1 MEVLDK
7 HVAYLQAKEKELQN
21 VTENL
26 NKEYEK
32 KQIELKNLENYFL
45 QAAAQLELLV
55 DILNSDSLDPT
66 PANPGETIVL
76 ED

>member
-55 DILNSDSLDPT
+55 DILNSDSLEPT